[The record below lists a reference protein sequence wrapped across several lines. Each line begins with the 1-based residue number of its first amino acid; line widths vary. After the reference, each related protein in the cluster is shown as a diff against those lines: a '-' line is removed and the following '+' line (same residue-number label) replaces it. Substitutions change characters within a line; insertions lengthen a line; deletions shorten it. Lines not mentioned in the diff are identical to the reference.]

1 MKNSS
6 FLFLTYTGITS
17 LLLSPYCF
25 IKTDAFVPVI
35 QRYYFKAQ
43 LRDACQIKDKTKIDD
58 IVEELSKLNPTSD
71 IRSQFS
77 KLDGEWKL
85 DFTTA
90 LTTEVPDEQKS
101 GVITYQTV
109 DTDKGIIY
117 NVIDRGL
124 PEKGAKIAVG
134 IEPTRSG
141 RVALDFRTIEAFN
154 DKFPKRILLKF
165 PPRDLV
171 KVVYKIGKILS
182 GKEYDELEFKEANH
196 FDLLYLDDDLRIQ
209 RNSEGNLFV
218 NSRR

>member
-1 MKNSS
+1 MSY
-6 FLFLTYTGITS
+6 L
-17 LLLSPYCF
+17 
-25 IKTDAFVPVI
+25 V
-35 QRYYFKAQ
+35 
-43 LRDACQIKDKTKIDD
+43 KDKTKIDD
-58 IVEELSKLNPTSD
+58 IIEELSKLNPTSD
-71 IRSQFS
+71 TRSQFS

-90 LTTEVPDEQKS
+90 PTTEVPDEQKS

-124 PEKGAKIAVG
+124 PEKGAKIGVG

-182 GKEYDELEFKEANH
+182 GKEYDELEFKETAH